1 MPGPENWCPPSE
13 NDSPPQP
20 GRQIIPGLISNLC
33 SKGWRPIMLTGLLR
47 DLLTRHFLPGL
58 IEDTDIRHLVWRP
71 DEKTDILIES
81 VHRWR
86 GELTEK
92 RPAILVK
99 RNTYQNQRF
108 GIGDL
113 RGPDGRGMN
122 RYSTFWVGSHTVFCI
137 HGTGAGVEILAT
149 EVQRE
154 LTQFAPV
161 VREDL
166 GLKKWSVTEVGA
178 IAEVEEARESFVVP
192 ITVGWAYEES
202 WTLELESPKLRR
214 ISLKTLLDME

>member
-1 MPGPENWCPPSE
+1 MPGPDNWCPPSE
-13 NDSPPQP
+13 SEPPP
-20 GRQIIPGLISNLC
+20 APPRQIIPDLISNLC
-33 SKGWRPIMLTGLLR
+33 TKGWRPLMLTGLLR
-47 DLLTRHFLPGL
+47 DLLIHHFLPGL
-58 IEDTDIRHLVWRP
+58 VEDTDLRGLIWRA

-81 VHRWR
+81 IHRWR

-99 RNTYQNQRF
+99 RNTYQNQRL

-113 RGPDGRGMN
+113 AGTDGRGMK

-137 HGTGAGVEILAT
+137 HGSGASVEILST
-149 EVQRE
+149 EVARE
-154 LTQFAPV
+154 LTEFAPE
-161 VREDL
+161 VREAL

-192 ITVGWAYEES
+192 ITVGWAYEHT
-202 WTLELESPKLRR
+202 WTLERESPKLRR
-214 ISLKTLLDME
+214 ISLSTLLDS

>member
-1 MPGPENWCPPSE
+1 MPGPDNWCQPSGSDPAPE
-13 NDSPPQP
+13 APRQP
-20 GRQIIPGLISNLC
+20 IPDLISNLC
-33 SKGWRPIMLTGLLR
+33 AKGWRPLMLTGLLR
-47 DLLTRHFLPGL
+47 DLLTRHFQAKLV
-58 IEDTDIRHLVWRP
+58 EDTDLRGLIWRP

-81 VHRWR
+81 IHRWR

-92 RPAILVK
+92 RPAILLK

-108 GIGDL
+108 GIADRVGADE
-113 RGPDGRGMN
+113 RGMI

-154 LTQFAPV
+154 LTEFADE
-161 VREDL
+161 VRQAL

-192 ITVGWAYEES
+192 ITVGWAYEQT
-202 WTLELESPKLRR
+202 WTLERESPKLRR
-214 ISLKTLLDME
+214 ITLSTLLDL